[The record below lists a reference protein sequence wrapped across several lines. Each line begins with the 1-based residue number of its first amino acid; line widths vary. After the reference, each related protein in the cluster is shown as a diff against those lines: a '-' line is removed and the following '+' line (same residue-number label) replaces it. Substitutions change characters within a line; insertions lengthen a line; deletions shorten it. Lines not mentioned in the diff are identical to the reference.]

1 MPTATGMSAALH
13 MDSGFG
19 WKCILNGWP
28 WFAEAGQYAISAY
41 SEFMPA
47 PRLGRRAYGSEDLL
61 LFRPDDPWGWHIN
74 EYEQGFELS
83 PGLSAITQLFLEKMV
98 HLAHG
103 RPEHGIP
110 KLDLEGNPYW
120 PPVLARR
127 RGGIK
132 HERFVLILSTALA
145 LTQDDKARVRW
156 TLFGSS
162 EQGPEKA
169 FWESFYNASEQ
180 ASSEPFLDFM
190 RRLLMA
196 AFELPETDLA
206 DLHALGL
213 RILPT
218 KKDPRFSYWQCRA
231 FLDEVKPLLLNP
243 NEPIDGI
250 QFLLTFRPFVD
261 LPDDVQK
268 AYLGGRLHLLPFPGS
283 LVFWGMKRYRKLQ
296 QQLPFAFQIPLL
308 HLFERQE
315 SPQRI
320 RVPQS
325 GWLFEGEA
333 SPSASDH
340 RHAGLRQLFERTHR
354 GARVR
359 RDEDEL
365 AVTSQEDKVA
375 HVLFS
380 TEPKV
385 LGLYHKPMAHNVQLW
400 SHDFSAVLDGPR
412 ASRDDVVRAGTALK
426 AGGLFG
432 YRFLYPA
439 MRVGRH
445 EVSWHRPLVAYRDT
459 KTGKASCLPDAPLG
473 YLTAYNAKA
482 PNLADPI
489 KLWPRLLHREPHV
502 LAVEL
507 FQNSKDKLA
516 DQHRVNVRKLL
527 DSASLL
533 CTQLPGSFAT
543 ALVYT
548 KKTETLDK
556 WLYRLPARTNAPNR
570 GRRLAAMLRSLIAD
584 PPTSLPLGL
593 TYHRTA
599 KRSFEASYW
608 RTISSLAQG
617 QYLTKNN
624 ADCVLDEATQTQ
636 LVHHRR
642 DLNLLGEHLLR
653 HYHNVMKT
661 SAPNALLGDLPFQW
675 QTDFQF
681 PWMGGWLH
689 NQTGETFERD
699 LIIVIPGRDR
709 SEAVIMADHYD
720 TAFMQDRYEPAQGGD
735 YARLAAPGADDNH
748 SATATMMLAA
758 PIFLELSAQ
767 GQLACDIWLVHLT
780 GEEFPADSLGS
791 RHLCQKLVEGNL
803 QLHVGDGQLRD
814 LSRTQIRGVFLMD
827 MIAHNTRRG
836 RDTFQIS
843 PGAGAQSMWLA
854 YQAHIANEIWNASTK
869 EWNRRGSR
877 RNRGRAK
884 RSRNGRSMPATAA
897 HLALRGEVRPPYDP
911 RSTIYNSDGQI
922 FSDAGVPV
930 VLLMENYDINRS
942 GYHDS
947 HDTMANIDLDYGAA
961 LSAIAIESVAR
972 AAVATQSNA

>member
-1 MPTATGMSAALH
+1 
-13 MDSGFG
+13 
-19 WKCILNGWP
+19 
-28 WFAEAGQYAISAY
+28 
-41 SEFMPA
+41 
-47 PRLGRRAYGSEDLL
+47 
-61 LFRPDDPWGWHIN
+61 
-74 EYEQGFELS
+74 
-83 PGLSAITQLFLEKMV
+83 
-98 HLAHG
+98 
-103 RPEHGIP
+103 
-110 KLDLEGNPYW
+110 
-120 PPVLARR
+120 
-127 RGGIK
+127 
-132 HERFVLILSTALA
+132 
-145 LTQDDKARVRW
+145 
-156 TLFGSS
+156 
-162 EQGPEKA
+162 
-169 FWESFYNASEQ
+169 
-180 ASSEPFLDFM
+180 
-190 RRLLMA
+190 
-196 AFELPETDLA
+196 
-206 DLHALGL
+206 
-213 RILPT
+213 
-218 KKDPRFSYWQCRA
+218 
-231 FLDEVKPLLLNP
+231 
-243 NEPIDGI
+243 
-250 QFLLTFRPFVD
+250 
-261 LPDDVQK
+261 
-268 AYLGGRLHLLPFPGS
+268 
-283 LVFWGMKRYRKLQ
+283 
-296 QQLPFAFQIPLL
+296 
-308 HLFERQE
+308 
-315 SPQRI
+315 
-320 RVPQS
+320 
-325 GWLFEGEA
+325 
-333 SPSASDH
+333 
-340 RHAGLRQLFERTHR
+340 
-354 GARVR
+354 
-359 RDEDEL
+359 
-365 AVTSQEDKVA
+365 
-375 HVLFS
+375 
-380 TEPKV
+380 
-385 LGLYHKPMAHNVQLW
+385 
-400 SHDFSAVLDGPR
+400 
-412 ASRDDVVRAGTALK
+412 
-426 AGGLFG
+426 
-432 YRFLYPA
+432 
-439 MRVGRH
+439 
-445 EVSWHRPLVAYRDT
+445 
-459 KTGKASCLPDAPLG
+459 LPDAPLG

-482 PNLADPI
+482 PTLADPI

-533 CTQLPGSFAT
+533 RTQLPRSFAT

-556 WLYRLPARTNAPNR
+556 WLHRLPARTNAPIR

-584 PPTSLPLGL
+584 PPTSLPSGL

-617 QYLTKNN
+617 HYLTKNN
-624 ADCVLDEATQTQ
+624 ADCVLDEATQMQ

-699 LIIVIPGRDR
+699 LIIVIPGRNR

-720 TAFMQDRYEPAQGGD
+720 TAFMQDRYEPAQGGN

-758 PIFLELSAQ
+758 PIFLELSAH

-803 QLHVGDGQLRD
+803 QIRGDDGQLRD

-827 MIAHNTRRG
+827 MIAHNNRRG
-836 RDTFQIS
+836 RNTFQIS
-843 PGAGAQSMWLA
+843 PGAGARSMWLA

-877 RNRGRAK
+877 RNRGCAK
-884 RSRNGRSMPATAA
+884 RSRNGRIMPTTAA
-897 HLALRGEVRPPYDP
+897 HLALRGEVRPSFDP

-972 AAVATQSNA
+972 AAM